1 MSSYVVRQYI
11 IVLLCA
17 LSFSLCGSRK
27 IEYLTHFKKLAPI
40 VKTFT
45 SPRSVYSIITTG
57 LKDKNLLWIIFY
69 DYEYNEL
76 FCINTRPVKP
86 DNSCHLL
93 RPRSY
98 HKRIFDDFLEGSWRG
113 RYEGIHTDN
122 VRKEVCCTED
132 SRRKQKAHSVS
143 FSIDK
148 EILKAHVQLPLYTH
162 GSGQGFPLPALTV
175 SRTSQAEY
183 VSCRSLY

>member
-1 MSSYVVRQYI
+1 
-11 IVLLCA
+11 
-17 LSFSLCGSRK
+17 
-27 IEYLTHFKKLAPI
+27 
-40 VKTFT
+40 
-45 SPRSVYSIITTG
+45 

-132 SRRKQKAHSVS
+132 SSRKQKAHSVS

-175 SRTSQAEY
+175 SPPNFFTPNRFAFESRPFFVLPAPFLCAINFTPY
-183 VSCRSLY
+183 FLINIDILYKNSR